1 MPFEA
6 LKPWANKPQAGWVV
20 HGPMPAFR
28 DEPPAHPPR
37 AEDLSGGAGPR
48 RRGRPGLPEPGRAG
62 RDPRGPGDHR
72 QARRCPGSGP
82 VRVLPATKPVRE
94 PEEGRLSPPSPCRAH
109 RSSRFSRPW
118 HVRDLPPVYGFSRQ
132 GRETAMNIGRRELLA
147 GATSLGL
154 ATMVRSPGAITVRA
168 EYPIAKAPRW
178 HPLTQ
183 SLLDRA
189 NRAGQQVD
197 RSRVER
203 LIQEVAGE
211 HGRPVIKWMDTPG
224 RAFEYLLRFPL
235 DELAQMPTAQFWPF
249 PPPVSAASG
258 DEEER
263 SVELYLHATQVL
275 RVEEHGRTLLAPK
288 RSYKAQA
295 IASGSLSAQVLE
307 ARAVAAEI
315 GWV

>member
-1 MPFEA
+1 
-6 LKPWANKPQAGWVV
+6 
-20 HGPMPAFR
+20 
-28 DEPPAHPPR
+28 
-37 AEDLSGGAGPR
+37 
-48 RRGRPGLPEPGRAG
+48 
-62 RDPRGPGDHR
+62 
-72 QARRCPGSGP
+72 
-82 VRVLPATKPVRE
+82 
-94 PEEGRLSPPSPCRAH
+94 
-109 RSSRFSRPW
+109 
-118 HVRDLPPVYGFSRQ
+118 
-132 GRETAMNIGRRELLA
+132 MNIGRRELLA

-249 PPPVSAASG
+249 PPPVLAASG

-288 RSYKAQA
+288 LSYKAQA

-315 GWV
+315 GWIETSLPGAAAGAIRAVEDLLSAGHAEGSMETRHQLRTFEAFERGLLATWETPEELVCLSACQMA